1 MDFDSF
7 DFLRGSGEDDEL
19 KVQIFDVEDL
29 HEFEGHTFKVRMDQS
44 MLELIESIQRN
55 GVMEPITVRSR
66 IQGGMEI
73 ISGHRRWTACKLAGI
88 TEIPGIVRSLDDD
101 DAIIYMNDT
110 NLKRE
115 YVSPMERAASYK
127 ARFDAMDRKQL
138 RLGLMEAGK
147 KMSTRAKMAEEIG
160 DSETNIYRYMRLM
173 ELIPEFQQMVDDK
186 KIEVYIGA
194 DISLLSK
201 ENQQSL
207 YGYAK
212 EYSVKFDKDIVG
224 DLKKLEKSGKLDD
237 NKVFDVVNDY
247 NNTRRAEKEKK
258 KKYNLKLS
266 SDVID
271 KIPSTVKDRNGFI
284 EAAIDYYM
292 MHVKELKPE
301 KKHESKGKEV

>member
-1 MDFDSF
+1 
-7 DFLRGSGEDDEL
+7 
-19 KVQIFDVEDL
+19 
-29 HEFEGHTFKVRMDQS
+29 
-44 MLELIESIQRN
+44 
-55 GVMEPITVRSR
+55 
-66 IQGGMEI
+66 
-73 ISGHRRWTACKLAGI
+73 
-88 TEIPGIVRSLDDD
+88 
-101 DAIIYMNDT
+101 
-110 NLKRE
+110 
-115 YVSPMERAASYK
+115 
-127 ARFDAMDRKQL
+127 MDRKQL

-201 ENQQSL
+201 ENQQAL

-247 NNTRRAEKEKK
+247 NNTRRTEKEKK